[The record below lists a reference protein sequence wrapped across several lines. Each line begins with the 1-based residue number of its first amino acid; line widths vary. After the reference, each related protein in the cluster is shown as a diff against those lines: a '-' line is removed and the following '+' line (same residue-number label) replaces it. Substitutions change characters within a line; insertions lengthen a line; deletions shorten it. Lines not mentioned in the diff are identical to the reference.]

1 MPTRSTGSLQQQQ
14 LAYIAGLEGFIPP
27 FVFTKMSDDDTI
39 ENKSR
44 NMVYVQIY
52 FAEEYM
58 KIQVSIGTQVFSTNQ
73 GSQLIDVLDS

>member
-1 MPTRSTGSLQQQQ
+1 
-14 LAYIAGLEGFIPP
+14 
-27 FVFTKMSDDDTI
+27 MSDDDTI